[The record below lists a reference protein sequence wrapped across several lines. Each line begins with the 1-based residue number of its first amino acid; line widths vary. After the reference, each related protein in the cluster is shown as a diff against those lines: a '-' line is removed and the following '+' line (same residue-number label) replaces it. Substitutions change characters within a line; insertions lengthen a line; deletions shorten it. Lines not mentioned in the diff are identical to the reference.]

1 MRERLTALVVV
12 ALLLAALAGTRTAGA
27 QTSDISGELPDAGGY
42 ALVRWSGGPL
52 SELVASAGAR
62 GCPLAAL
69 WATTPAGGW
78 ASYIP
83 DAPAVANE
91 SFETLFSGGTVPAGQ
106 PLLLACHS
114 ARQPATVVGVVDGD
128 TIDVGIDGQEQRLRL
143 ILVDTPEVF
152 GGTECFGR
160 AASDFIRTVLPLGTH
175 VFLERDVSETDAFG
189 RLLRYVWLE
198 DGRLFNE
205 LIVAEGYATL
215 ATYPPDVKY
224 LDRIRT
230 AQQVAYEEGRGL
242 WGECADAPPPGPSA
256 DVYYANC
263 TEARAA
269 GAAPLLRGEP
279 GYRDALDG
287 DKDGIA
293 CE

>member
-1 MRERLTALVVV
+1 MDLAL
-12 ALLLAALAGTRTAGA
+12 
-27 QTSDISGELPDAGGY
+27 
-42 ALVRWSGGPL
+42 
-52 SELVASAGAR
+52 
-62 GCPLAAL
+62 
-69 WATTPAGGW
+69 
-78 ASYIP
+78 
-83 DAPAVANE
+83 
-91 SFETLFSGGTVPAGQ
+91 
-106 PLLLACHS
+106 
-114 ARQPATVVGVVDGD
+114 DGR
-128 TIDVGIDGQEQRLRL
+128 VQRLRL

-152 GGTECFGR
+152 GGTECYGR
-160 AASDFIRTVLPLGTH
+160 AATDFTRTVLPAETH

-224 LDRIRT
+224 VDRIRA
-230 AQQVAYEEGRGL
+230 AQQAAYEGGRGL
-242 WGECADAPPPGPSA
+242 WGACPEESPPPAA

-263 TEARAA
+263 AAARAA

-287 DKDGIA
+287 DKDGVS